1 MTTLHP
7 ASLVVAL
14 IRPGVAAA
22 LKRSSPA
29 AAAKRSSHVIAL
41 PVLLSLTAVAGA
53 FPWDKDMVDQPSAKP
68 QESEAPMDAAGVP
81 VAGGETMPTPV
92 TEAGMFEAKDAA
104 VLLENPIPATAESV
118 AFGQYLYEINCMV
131 CHGPEGRG
139 DGPVGL
145 LLATSPVDMND
156 AYTQDQ
162 GDGQLF
168 FTITRGRVTMPYY
181 RDALSVEERWHVINY
196 MRATFQSPSQ
206 VAEPAAPVVESA
218 AQLGEPAAQIG
229 AFAEQIGE

>member
-1 MTTLHP
+1 MTPMKRTHVKRTP
-7 ASLVVAL
+7 
-14 IRPGVAAA
+14 
-22 LKRSSPA
+22 LKRLGLA
-29 AAAKRSSHVIAL
+29 AAA
-41 PVLLSLTAVAGA
+41 PLLLGLTAVAWA

-68 QESEAPMDAAGVP
+68 QESEAPMDSAGVP
-81 VAGGETMPTPV
+81 VEGGETLPAPV

-104 VLLENPIPATAESV
+104 VLLENPIPATPESV
-118 AFGQYLYEINCMV
+118 ATGEYLYQITCMV

-162 GDGQLF
+162 ADGQWF

-181 RDALSVEERWHVINY
+181 RDALSAEERWHVINY
-196 MRATFQSPSQ
+196 MRATFGSPDQ
-206 VAEPAAPVVESA
+206 I
-218 AQLGEPAAQIG
+218 GEPA
-229 AFAEQIGE
+229 EQVGD